1 MRLLT
6 GQFRATLG
14 VRQERDGEASLVT
27 AEPCQ
32 SKESAGPVPTL
43 APFLPCQVSQ

>member
-32 SKESAGPVPTL
+32 SKKAQGLCPPWLPSRL
-43 APFLPCQVSQ
+43 AK